1 MIVSGAWLRDYV
13 TLTMD
18 MEQLAERL
26 TMVGLEVEAVEKP
39 YAYLETVVV
48 GRVTAVEPHPKA
60 DKLKI
65 CRVHDG
71 RTERRVVCGAPNVAP
86 GQCVPLAL
94 SGTTLPSGLTL
105 QEATIRGEVSQG
117 MICSQKE
124 LNLGEDASG
133 IWVLPD
139 DAPVG
144 MSLGAYLGVDDVRLD
159 VSVTPNRGDC
169 LSMVGM
175 AREAAAICGTSVRY
189 PVIAFE
195 ETGPPIESLASVT
208 LEDPVGCPRYAARLI
223 QGVTVGPSPAWMK
236 RRLESAG
243 IRSINNIVD
252 VTNYVLLELGQP
264 LHAFDYDRLREGRI
278 VVRRAAPG
286 EKFVTLDG
294 VERTLFDDTLLIC
307 DGQGPV
313 AIAGIMGGLE
323 SEITESTTRVFIESA
338 HFQPL
343 GIRRSSRKLGLKT
356 ESSYRFERGVDPEGV
371 VRAADRAAQLMQ
383 ELAGGSIA
391 KGILDAYP
399 VPIRRPVITLRV
411 PKVNRFLGMDLSISA
426 MADVLRSLE
435 MDVATVDE
443 ETLRVT
449 PPSFRPDIT
458 REVDLAEEIAR
469 LTGYDKVP
477 VTHAQVPLYSDPAD
491 PHALARQELKRLM
504 EGAGFYEVLT
514 FSFTSEKAL
523 RSLRLPE
530 NDPRLQP
537 VRLLNPLSEEQA
549 VMRTTLIPGLLQTA
563 RLNLDR
569 GNTDVRIFE
578 LSKVFIPREGE
589 LLPREDH
596 HLAGVVVGRR
606 DPRPVYGS
614 EDAVDY
620 TDVKGI
626 VEEILGACRLEES
639 QYGFSSENLP
649 HYSDPRFSATVLVK
663 GTPVGSLGRIHPEVQ
678 EAFDLKRE
686 AYYFELDFEALWS
699 LRNPHP
705 GFVPLPKFP
714 SVTRDMALVVDA
726 NLPVADP
733 LAFIRSLP
741 EPLMESVSI
750 FDLYRGKPLADHQKG
765 VGYRIVYRAP
775 DRNLTDEEVNALH
788 QRITEQVLQR
798 FQATLR

>member
-1 MIVSGAWLRDYV
+1 MIVSGEWLRDYV

-39 YAYLETVVV
+39 YAYLQTVVV
-48 GRVTAVEPHPKA
+48 GRITAVEAHPKA

-71 RTERRVVCGAPNVAP
+71 HQERRVVCGAPNVAE
-86 GQCVPLAL
+86 GQRVPLAL
-94 SGTTLPSGLTL
+94 PGTVLPSGMPI
-105 QEATIRGEVSQG
+105 QEATIRGQVSQG
-117 MICSQKE
+117 MLCSQKE
-124 LNLGEDASG
+124 LQLGEDASG
-133 IWVLPD
+133 IWILPQETPIGLSLA
-139 DAPVG
+139 DA
-144 MSLGAYLGVDDVRLD
+144 LDLDDVRLD
-159 VSVTPNRGDC
+159 VAITPNRGDC

-189 PVIAFE
+189 PVIDVK
-195 ETGPPIESLASVT
+195 ETGPRIETLASVT
-208 LEDPVGCPRYAARLI
+208 VEDPVGCPRYAARLI
-223 QGVTVGPSPAWMK
+223 EGVTIGASPQWMQ

-264 LHAFDYDRLREGRI
+264 LHAFDFDRLRERRI
-278 VVRRAAPG
+278 VVRRAVAG

-323 SEITESTTRVFIESA
+323 SEITASTTRVLIESA
-338 HFQPL
+338 YFQPEC
-343 GIRRSSRKLGLKT
+343 IRRSSRKLGLRT

-371 VRAADRAAQLMQ
+371 LRAADRAAQLMQ
-383 ELAGGSIA
+383 ELSGGSIA
-391 KGILDAYP
+391 QGRLDVYPTP
-399 VPIRRPVITLRV
+399 VPRPRIRLRV
-411 PKVNRFLGMDLSISA
+411 SKVNRFLGMNLSA
-426 MADVLRSLE
+426 HQMVDVLRSLH
-435 MDVATVDE
+435 MDVESVDA
-443 ETLRVT
+443 ETFEVI
-449 PPSFRPDIT
+449 PPSFRPDVT
-458 REVDLAEEIAR
+458 REVDLAEEVAR
-469 LTGYDKVP
+469 LIGYDKVP
-477 VTHAQVPLYSDPAD
+477 VTHAQVPLYSDPVD
-491 PHALARQELKRLM
+491 PHAQTRGELKRVL
-504 EGAGFYEVLT
+504 EAAGYHEVLT

-523 RSLRLPE
+523 RSLRLVE
-530 NDPRLQP
+530 DDVRLQP
-537 VRLLNPLSEEQA
+537 VRLRNPLSEEQA
-549 VMRTTLIPGLLQTA
+549 VMRTSLLPGLLQTA

-578 LSKVFIPREGE
+578 LSKVFLARQGE

-596 HLAGVVVGRR
+596 HLVGVVVGRR
-606 DPRPVYGS
+606 DPRPVYGA
-614 EDAVDY
+614 EDPVDY
-620 TDVKGI
+620 TDVKGV
-626 VEEILGACRLEES
+626 VEEVLAALHLDES
-639 QYGFSSENLP
+639 QYRLTRDALP
-649 HYSDPRFSATVLVK
+649 PYGDPRYGATLEVK
-663 GTPVGSLGRIHPEVQ
+663 GRGVGSLGRIHPDVQ

-686 AYYFELDFEALWS
+686 AYYFELDFEALFA

-714 SVTRDMALVVDA
+714 SVVRDMALVVEA
-726 NLPVADP
+726 KLPVADP

-765 VGYRIVYRAP
+765 VGYRIVYRAA
-775 DRNLTDEEVNALH
+775 DRNLTDEEVNAVH
-788 QRITEQVLQR
+788 ERVTAQVLER